1 MLSCKSNLRS
11 FLDPGLP
18 LAGGWDEAVME
29 KVPLEVDL
37 VSEGCGAQILEVSRA
52 DFKVYTLTSFGL
64 YKTEF

>member
-1 MLSCKSNLRS
+1 MLTCVPWKDERRERVS
-11 FLDPGLP
+11 PGLP

-64 YKTEF
+64 